1 MWVAV
6 TGALWLDSHLLSWA
20 GMTDP
25 QFDLHFSSPLA
36 LLPCTLPS
44 GEGPALI
51 SL

>member
-1 MWVAV
+1 MA
-6 TGALWLDSHLLSWA
+6 GQSSASWA
-20 GMTDP
+20 VMTDP
-25 QFDLHFSSPLA
+25 QFDLHFSLPLA